1 MINISSK
8 AKAVAS
14 GNGFYIGHGVY
25 EDEGVALDT
34 IDISEE
40 DTDLFIV
47 YSVNCEGNLDLL
59 MSPNYVQDIPQRI
72 TSTRQLTK
80 TMEYIVNNYI
90 DC

>member
-14 GNGFYIGHGVY
+14 GNGFYIEHGVY

-59 MSPNYVQDIPQRI
+59 MSPNYVKDIPQRI
-72 TSTRQLTK
+72 ISTRQLTK

-90 DC
+90 HC